1 MNIHPTAIVS
11 PEARIGEGASIGPY
25 AIVEAGVS
33 IGPNATL
40 AAHAVVRRGVTVGR
54 NLRLDSF
61 AVLGSLPQD
70 LKFSFDKC
78 PDAAAVL
85 GDDIWIREYATVSL
99 STIPGKPTRVGNGVF
114 MMAASHVAHDCE
126 VDDGVILAH
135 SALLGGHVHIGA
147 GAVIGGH
154 ASVHQFCRVGTKA
167 MVAAASM
174 LTLDIPP
181 YALASE
187 RNRLSGFNLI
197 GLRRSGVPATT
208 IGDLKDCFRAVYAG
222 GNPAERAREALA
234 SGLPQTDMGRAF
246 AEFFLSG
253 KRGFARP
260 NLIRAAKA
268 DDEAR

>member
-11 PEARIGEGASIGPY
+11 PEARIGEGADIGPY
-25 AIVEAGVS
+25 AIVEAGAS

-40 AAHAVVRRGVTVGR
+40 AAHAIVRRGVTVGR

-70 LKFSFDKC
+70 LKFSFEKC
-78 PDAAAVL
+78 PDAAVVL
-85 GDDIWIREYATVSL
+85 GDDLWIREYATVSI
-99 STIPGKPTRVGNGVF
+99 STVPGKPTRVGNDVF
-114 MMAASHVAHDCE
+114 MMAASHVAHDCQ

-135 SALLGGHVHIGA
+135 SALLGGHAHIGA
-147 GAVIGGH
+147 GAIIGGH
-154 ASVHQFCRVGTKA
+154 ASVHQFCRIGTRA

-174 LTLDIPP
+174 ITLDIPP
-181 YALASE
+181 YALAAD

-197 GLRRSGVPATT
+197 GLRRGGVPATT

-234 SGLPQTDMGRAF
+234 SGLPQTDMGRTF
-246 AEFFLSG
+246 VEFFLSG
-253 KRGFARP
+253 KRGFAKP
-260 NLIRAAKA
+260 NL
-268 DDEAR
+268 ARPGKPSGES